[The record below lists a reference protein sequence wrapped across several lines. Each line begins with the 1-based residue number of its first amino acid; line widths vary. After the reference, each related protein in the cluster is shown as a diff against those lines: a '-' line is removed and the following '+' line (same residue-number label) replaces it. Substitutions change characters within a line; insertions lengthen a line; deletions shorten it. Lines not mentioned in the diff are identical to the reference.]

1 MENRDS
7 RQPPTDWIRQA
18 CVRIRFLWLTKM
30 LGTCIAMTA
39 FFIAYFY
46 LLNNPRIGVT
56 TIPTIFLDRM
66 IGFVP
71 AAVVLYVS
79 LWVYVPLAPALL
91 LDRLVLRSYLWAC
104 VALSIAGFSVFL
116 VWPTAV
122 PKPAISWSQH
132 PSMFY
137 LKAVDASGN
146 AFPSL
151 HVAFAV
157 FTAVWLGRILRAIGA
172 GGIVRS
178 LNWLWCLGIVYSTLA
193 IRQHVA
199 LDAIA
204 GAGLGLAAALTHLR
218 ILESLRP
225 VVAFP

>member
-1 MENRDS
+1 MEKRDS
-7 RQPPTDWIRQA
+7 RQPPTDWLRQA
-18 CVRIRFLWLTKM
+18 GLRIRYLWFTKM
-30 LGTCIAMTA
+30 AGTCLAMTA

-46 LLNNPRIGVT
+46 LLNNPRVAVT
-56 TIPTIFLDRM
+56 TIPMIFIDRM
-66 IGFVP
+66 IGFMP
-71 AAVVLYVS
+71 WAVALYVS

-91 LDRLVLRSYLWAC
+91 LNRLVLRSYLWAC

-122 PKPAISWSQH
+122 PKPAVSWSQH
-132 PSMFY
+132 SSMFY

-157 FTAVWLGRILRAIGA
+157 FTAIWLGRILRAIGA
-172 GGIVRS
+172 GGFVRA
-178 LNWLWCLGIVYSTLA
+178 LNWLWCLGIVFSTLA
-193 IRQHVA
+193 TRQHVA
-199 LDAIA
+199 LDALS
-204 GAGLGLAAALTHLR
+204 GAALGAVAACAHLR

-225 VVAFP
+225 PVAFP